1 MTDETTPQS
10 DADGDYNDE
19 WLSTER
25 LLEIVEIASECEESN
40 ERAAHAINELSTEN
54 LLLRNQVVVSTG
66 AFAAMASVLDGVIYA
81 ADRTNNTKL
90 IGLIEGLLRRE
101 GLLAEGQPLV
111 EAKPEASKLIVPDT
125 RTTKKITHKGRITE
139 VS

>member
-1 MTDETTPQS
+1 MTDETTPQA

-40 ERAAHAINELSTEN
+40 ERAAYAINELSTEN
-54 LLLRNQVVVSTG
+54 LLLRNQVAVSTG
-66 AFAAMASVLDGVIYA
+66 VFAAMASVLDGVIYA

-90 IGLIEGLLRRE
+90 ISLIEGLLRRE
-101 GLLAEGQPLV
+101 GLLAAGQPLL
-111 EAKPEASKLIVPDT
+111 EPKPETSKLIVPDT
-125 RTTKKITHKGRITE
+125 KTTKTITHKGRITE